1 MWLVL
6 VLGVGDFVL
15 VGIGVLECG
24 IFGGGFVFL
33 FGVFGVIYLFFG
45 VDDKFKGYEG
55 EDEGSE

>member
-1 MWLVL
+1 MFCFLWLVL

-15 VGIGVLECG
+15 VGIGVLDCG

-45 VDDKFKGYEG
+45 VDD
-55 EDEGSE
+55 